1 MLKTILVAASL
12 ATALSTSA
20 VLAQDNTMH
29 QGHDM
34 SSMDQTTMD
43 HGAMGDSP
51 SSKAFAE
58 ANAKM
63 HKDMVVPLTG
73 NADVDFVQSMIPHHQ
88 GAIDM
93 ARIVLE
99 HGKDPEI
106 RKLAEEVIAAQE
118 GEIAMM
124 KAWLAKNGQ

>member
-1 MLKTILVAASL
+1 MLKKLLVAASL
-12 ATALSTSA
+12 STALSTSL
-20 VLAQDNTMH
+20 VLAQDNSMH

-34 SSMDQTTMD
+34 S
-43 HGAMGDSP
+43 AMGHSKMDDSA

-63 HKDMVVPLTG
+63 HKDMAVPLTG
-73 NADVDFVQSMIPHHQ
+73 NADVDFVRGMIPHHQ

-93 ARIVLE
+93 AKIVLE